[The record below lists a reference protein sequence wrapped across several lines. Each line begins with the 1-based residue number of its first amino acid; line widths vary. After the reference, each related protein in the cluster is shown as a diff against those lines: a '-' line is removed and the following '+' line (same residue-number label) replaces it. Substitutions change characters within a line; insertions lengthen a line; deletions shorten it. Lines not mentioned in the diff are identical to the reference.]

1 MRSSPFTGPRRSA
14 LLVALSL
21 VAILSAAEGRAQV
34 IFPEKISDFVTL
46 NDTPG
51 MGPCDW
57 TRLNYNGG
65 RSLFSLPANTA
76 FVITSLQWSFSD
88 ALPYKRTSLK
98 LIRGTGDPIH
108 YTDGTYELL
117 ATVDGGNADAWG
129 EGTGGQAVF
138 PTGIVFGPGKSKLCW
153 EVPGSLPHE
162 VQVILQG
169 YFVLLIQRA
178 S

>member
-129 EGTGGQAVF
+129 GAPAARRSSRPASSSAPARASSVGKCLGRCLT
-138 PTGIVFGPGKSKLCW
+138 KSK
-153 EVPGSLPHE
+153 
-162 VQVILQG
+162 
-169 YFVLLIQRA
+169 
-178 S
+178 